1 MNCISSMEGFMANR
15 WKAGVV
21 RWFNE
26 ASGLGI
32 IEDAEGVAY
41 EVHYSAIQSEKKWKT
56 LKDSKRVEFVP
67 FEDSDFM
74 VAEKVKEVA

>member
-1 MNCISSMEGFMANR
+1 MANR

-32 IEDAEGVAY
+32 IEDDDGQAY

-56 LKDSKRVEFVP
+56 LKESKKVEFIP
-67 FEDSDFM
+67 LDDPDFM
-74 VAEKVKEVA
+74 VADKVKEV